1 MKQEAI
7 WEYYQNEALE
17 SFDGSLARLTF
28 LAKRFKRKEVVLNIG
43 IGGGNFEEAALT
55 RGIDVHSLD
64 PSERS
69 IESLR
74 DRLGMGDKAKVG
86 YSQEIPFPDSFFD
99 GLVMSEILEHLSA
112 EVIDSTLNEVHRVL
126 APGGCFLG
134 TVPANEDLRE
144 QTVFCPHCCNRFHR
158 WGHLQSFD
166 RTRIR
171 SLLSDQF
178 QVEALSQPDFTF
190 AEPKFIKWRKLN
202 WKGKLHS
209 SLKACLWRVGVR
221 SLGKTIYFRATKR

>member
-28 LAKRFKRKEVVLNIG
+28 LAKRFKRKDVVLNIG
-43 IGGGNFEEAALT
+43 IGGGIFEEAALT
-55 RGIDVHSLD
+55 REIDVHSLD

-74 DRLGMGDKAKVG
+74 DRFGMGEKAQVG
-86 YSQEIPFPDSFFD
+86 YSQEIPFPDLFFD
-99 GLVMSEILEHLSA
+99 GLIMSEILEHLSD

-134 TVPANEDLRE
+134 TVPADEDLVE
-144 QTVFCPHCCNRFHR
+144 QIVICPNCCNRFHR

-178 QVEALSQPDFTF
+178 RVEALSQPDFTF
-190 AEPKFIKWRKLN
+190 AEPKFIKWGKLN

-209 SLKACLWRVGVR
+209 ALKACLWQVGIR